1 MSGRVKIERDGA
13 IGWIL
18 FDHPE
23 RRNAITLEMW
33 QAIPQAA
40 RALERDPEVRVVILR
55 GAGDVAFVSGADI
68 SEFERTRSGEEAA
81 EYDRIHREAL
91 QALVSLDKPLLAAI
105 HGFCIGGGL
114 ALALS
119 ADLRYAAE
127 DASFAIPAARLSLGY
142 RADGIETLVQLV
154 GPSAA
159 KELLFTARR
168 FSASDA
174 LHMGL
179 VNAVLLKAELDPY
192 VRRVAERV
200 AANAPLTI
208 RSVKC
213 IVRELAKEPDA
224 RDAQA
229 MSESVRACFAS
240 EDYREGVRAFL
251 EKRPPRFAGR

>member
-1 MSGRVKIERDGA
+1 
-13 IGWIL
+13 
-18 FDHPE
+18 
-23 RRNAITLEMW
+23 
-33 QAIPQAA
+33 
-40 RALERDPEVRVVILR
+40 VILR
-55 GAGDVAFVSGADI
+55 GVGDVAFVSGADI
-68 SEFERTRSGEEAA
+68 SEFERTRRGEGAA
-81 EYDRIHREAL
+81 EYDRINREAL
-91 QALVSLDKPLLAAI
+91 KALVSLDKPLLAAI

-142 RADGIETLVQLV
+142 RAEGIETLVQLV

-174 LHMGL
+174 LRMGL
-179 VNAVLLKAELDPY
+179 ANAVLPKAELDPY

-208 RSVKC
+208 QSVKR
-213 IVRELAKEPDA
+213 IVRELAKEPGA
-224 RDAQA
+224 RDGQV
-229 MSESVRACFAS
+229 MMESVRACFAS

>member
-68 SEFERTRSGEEAA
+68 SEFERTRISEGAA

-91 QALVSLDKPLLAAI
+91 QALVSLDTPLLAAI

-119 ADLRYAAE
+119 ADLRYAAQ

-168 FSASDA
+168 FSARDA
-174 LHMGL
+174 LQMGL
-179 VNAVLLKAELDPY
+179 VNAVLPKAELDPY

-208 RSVKC
+208 RSVKR

-224 RDAQA
+224 RDGQA